1 MLVLV
6 GLGNPEAK
14 YKLNRH
20 NVGFMTID
28 SIVANY
34 KLAPYKTKFQSQIV
48 TKKINDT
55 PVIFSKPQTFMNLSG
70 KSIGNILNF
79 YKLKC
84 ENVIVIHDDLDLNL
98 GTVKTKIGGSS
109 GGHNGLK
116 SLDSIIGKNYRR
128 LRIGIGHPGD
138 KTLVNNYVLGD
149 FSKSENVIINIL
161 IKNISLNFDKIIKKK
176 EDNLSQLLAENI
188 SYRGKNGI

>member
-6 GLGNPEAK
+6 GLGNPETK

-20 NVGFMTID
+20 NVGFMVID
-28 SIVANY
+28 SIVASY
-34 KLAPYKTKFQSQIV
+34 KIAPYKTKFQSQIV

-55 PVIFSKPQTFMNLSG
+55 PIIFSKPQTFMNLSG

-84 ENVIVIHDDLDLNL
+84 ENVLVIHDDLDLDL
-98 GTVKTKIGGSS
+98 GTVKTKIGGGS

-138 KTLVNNYVLGD
+138 KNLVNNYVLGD
-149 FSKSENVIINIL
+149 FNKSENVIINTL
-161 IKNISLNFDKIIKKK
+161 IKNISLNFDKIIKNK

-188 SYRGKNGI
+188 SYKEKNGI

>member
-34 KLAPYKTKFQSQIV
+34 KLAPYKTKFQSQII

-55 PVIFSKPQTFMNLSG
+55 PIIFSKPQTFMNLSG

-138 KTLVNNYVLGD
+138 KILVNNYVLGD
-149 FSKSENVIINIL
+149 FSKSESVIINIL
-161 IKNISLNFDKIIKKK
+161 IKNISLNFDKIITKK

-188 SYRGKNGI
+188 SYKEKNGI

>member
-20 NVGFMTID
+20 NVGFMAID
-28 SIVANY
+28 RIVENY
-34 KLAPYKTKFQSQIV
+34 ELGPYKSKFQSHIV
-48 TKKINDT
+48 TKKINAT
-55 PVIFSKPQTFMNLSG
+55 PIIFSKPQTFMNLSG
-70 KSIGNILNF
+70 QSIGNILNF

-84 ENVIVIHDDLDLNL
+84 ENVIVIHDDLDLNI
-98 GTVKTKIGGSS
+98 GIVKTKIGGGS

-116 SLDSIIGKNYRR
+116 SIDSIIGKNYRR

-138 KTLVNNYVLGD
+138 KNLVSNYVLGD
-149 FSKSENVIINIL
+149 FSKNENIIINETL
-161 IKNISLNFDKIIKKK
+161 KNITFNLANILKNIN
-176 EDNLSQLLAENI
+176 DNLSQFLAENI
-188 SYRGKNGI
+188 NNKE

>member
-34 KLAPYKTKFQSQIV
+34 KLAPYKTKFQSQII

-55 PVIFSKPQTFMNLSG
+55 PIIFSKPQTFMNLSG

-161 IKNISLNFDKIIKKK
+161 IKNISSNFDKIITKK

-188 SYRGKNGI
+188 SYKEKNGI

>member
-20 NVGFMTID
+20 NVGFMAID
-28 SIVANY
+28 SIVARY
-34 KLAPYKTKFQSQIV
+34 KLAPYKTKFQSQLV

-55 PVIFSKPQTFMNLSG
+55 PIIFSKPQTFMNLSG

-84 ENVIVIHDDLDLNL
+84 ENVIVIHDDLDLSV
-98 GTVKTKIGGSS
+98 GTVKTKIGGGS

-138 KTLVNNYVLGD
+138 KNLVNNYVLGD
-149 FSKSENVIINIL
+149 FSKSENVIINTL
-161 IKNISLNFDKIIKKK
+161 IKNITLNFDKIIKNK

-188 SYRGKNGI
+188 SYKEKNGI

>member
-34 KLAPYKTKFQSQIV
+34 KLAPYKTKFQSQII

-55 PVIFSKPQTFMNLSG
+55 PIIFSKPQTFMNLSG

-161 IKNISLNFDKIIKKK
+161 IKNISCNKA
-176 EDNLSQLLAENI
+176 S
-188 SYRGKNGI
+188 

>member
-28 SIVANY
+28 GIVANY
-34 KLAPYKTKFQSQIV
+34 KLAPYKTKFQSQII

-55 PVIFSKPQTFMNLSG
+55 PIIFSKPQTFMNLSG

-161 IKNISLNFDKIIKKK
+161 IKNISLNFDKIITKK

-188 SYRGKNGI
+188 SYKEKNGI

>member
-34 KLAPYKTKFQSQIV
+34 KLAPYKTKFQSQII

-138 KTLVNNYVLGD
+138 KTLVNNYVLRD

-161 IKNISLNFDKIIKKK
+161 IKNISLNFDKIITKK

-188 SYRGKNGI
+188 SYKEKNGI

>member
-20 NVGFMTID
+20 NVGFMAID
-28 SIVANY
+28 RIVENY
-34 KLAPYKTKFQSQIV
+34 ELGPYKTKFQSHIV
-48 TKKINDT
+48 TKKINAT
-55 PVIFSKPQTFMNLSG
+55 PIIFSKPQTFMNLSG
-70 KSIGNILNF
+70 QSIGNILNF

-84 ENVIVIHDDLDLNL
+84 ENVIVIHDDLDLNI
-98 GTVKTKIGGSS
+98 GIVKTKRGGGS

-116 SLDSIIGKNYRR
+116 SIDSIIGKNYRR

-138 KTLVNNYVLGD
+138 KNLVSNYVLGD
-149 FSKSENVIINIL
+149 FSKNENIIINETL
-161 IKNISLNFDKIIKKK
+161 KNITFNLANILKNIN
-176 EDNLSQLLAENI
+176 DNLSQFLAENI
-188 SYRGKNGI
+188 NNKE

>member
-6 GLGNPEAK
+6 GLGNPESK

-20 NVGFMTID
+20 NVGFMAID
-28 SIVANY
+28 SIVARY
-34 KLAPYKTKFQSQIV
+34 KLAPYKIKFQSQLV

-55 PVIFSKPQTFMNLSG
+55 PIIFSKPQTFMNLSG

-84 ENVIVIHDDLDLNL
+84 ENVIVIHDDLDLSL
-98 GTVKTKIGGSS
+98 GIVKTKIGGGS

-138 KTLVNNYVLGD
+138 KNLVNNYVLGD
-149 FSKSENVIINIL
+149 FSKSENFIINTL
-161 IKNISLNFDKIIKKK
+161 IKNISLNFDKIISNK

-188 SYRGKNGI
+188 SYKEKNGI

>member
-6 GLGNPEAK
+6 GLGNPESK

-20 NVGFMTID
+20 NVGFMAID
-28 SIVANY
+28 SIVAKY
-34 KLAPYKTKFQSQIV
+34 KLAPYKTKFQSQII

-161 IKNISLNFDKIIKKK
+161 IKNISSNFDKIITKK

-188 SYRGKNGI
+188 SYKEKNGI

>member
-14 YKLNRH
+14 YKMNRH

-28 SIVANY
+28 SIVDNY
-34 KLAPYKTKFQSQIV
+34 KLAPYKTKFQSQII

-55 PVIFSKPQTFMNLSG
+55 PIIFSKPQTFMNLSG

-161 IKNISLNFDKIIKKK
+161 IKNISLNFDKIITKK

-188 SYRGKNGI
+188 SYKEKNGI

>member
-28 SIVANY
+28 SIVARY
-34 KLAPYKTKFQSQIV
+34 KLAPYKNKFQSQLV
-48 TKKINDT
+48 TKKINDI
-55 PVIFSKPQTFMNLSG
+55 PIIFSKPQTFMNLSG

-84 ENVIVIHDDLDLNL
+84 ENVIVIHDDLDLSV
-98 GTVKTKIGGSS
+98 GTVKTKIGGGS

-138 KTLVNNYVLGD
+138 KNLVNNYVLGD
-149 FSKSENVIINIL
+149 FSKSENVIINTL
-161 IKNISLNFDKIIKKK
+161 IKNITLNFDKIIKNK

-188 SYRGKNGI
+188 SYKEKNGI

>member
-34 KLAPYKTKFQSQIV
+34 KLAPYKTKFQSQII

-188 SYRGKNGI
+188 SYKEKNGI

>member
-6 GLGNPEAK
+6 GLGNPESK

-20 NVGFMTID
+20 NVGFMAID
-28 SIVANY
+28 SIVTRY
-34 KLAPYKTKFQSQIV
+34 KLAPYKIKFQSQLV

-55 PVIFSKPQTFMNLSG
+55 PIIFSKPQTFMNLSG

-84 ENVIVIHDDLDLNL
+84 ENVIVIHDDLDLSL
-98 GTVKTKIGGSS
+98 GIVKTKIGGGS

-138 KTLVNNYVLGD
+138 KSLVNNYVLGD
-149 FSKSENVIINIL
+149 FSKSENFIINTL
-161 IKNISLNFDKIIKKK
+161 IKNISLNFDKIISNK

-188 SYRGKNGI
+188 SYKEKNGI

>member
-149 FSKSENVIINIL
+149 FSKSENFIINTL
-161 IKNISLNFDKIIKKK
+161 IKNISLNFDKIITKK
-176 EDNLSQLLAENI
+176 ENNLSQLLAENI
-188 SYRGKNGI
+188 SYKEKNGI

>member
-34 KLAPYKTKFQSQIV
+34 KLAPYKTKFQSQII

-98 GTVKTKIGGSS
+98 ATVKTKIGGSS

-161 IKNISLNFDKIIKKK
+161 IKNISLNFDKIITKK

-188 SYRGKNGI
+188 SYKEKNGI

>member
-20 NVGFMTID
+20 NVGFMAID
-28 SIVANY
+28 RIVENY
-34 KLAPYKTKFQSQIV
+34 ELGPYKTKFQSHIV
-48 TKKINDT
+48 TKKINST
-55 PVIFSKPQTFMNLSG
+55 PIIFSKPQTFMNLSG
-70 KSIGNILNF
+70 QSIGNILSF

-84 ENVIVIHDDLDLNL
+84 ENVIVIHDDLDLNI
-98 GTVKTKIGGSS
+98 GIVKTKIGGGS

-138 KTLVNNYVLGD
+138 KNLVNNYVLGD
-149 FSKSENVIINIL
+149 FNKNENIIINEIL
-161 IKNISLNFDKIIKKK
+161 KNITFNLANILKNIN
-176 EDNLSQLLAENI
+176 DNLSQFLAENI
-188 SYRGKNGI
+188 NNKE

>member
-28 SIVANY
+28 HIVENY
-34 KLAPYKTKFQSQIV
+34 ELGPYKNKFQSHIV
-48 TKKINDT
+48 TTTINAT
-55 PVIFSKPQTFMNLSG
+55 PIIFSKPQTFMNLSG
-70 KSIGNILNF
+70 QSIGNILSF

-84 ENVIVIHDDLDLNL
+84 ENVIVIHDDLDLNI
-98 GTVKTKIGGSS
+98 GIVKTKIGGGS

-138 KTLVNNYVLGD
+138 KNLVNNYVLGD
-149 FSKSENVIINIL
+149 FNKNENIIINEIL
-161 IKNISLNFDKIIKKK
+161 MNITFNLANILKNIN
-176 EDNLSQLLAENI
+176 DNLSQFLAENI
-188 SYRGKNGI
+188 NNKE

>member
-20 NVGFMTID
+20 NVGFMAID
-28 SIVANY
+28 RIVKNY
-34 KLAPYKTKFQSQIV
+34 ELGPYKTKFQSHIF
-48 TKKINDT
+48 TKKINST
-55 PVIFSKPQTFMNLSG
+55 PIIFSKPQTFMNLSG
-70 KSIGNILNF
+70 QSIGNILSF

-84 ENVIVIHDDLDLNL
+84 ENVIVIHDDLDLNI
-98 GTVKTKIGGSS
+98 GIVKTKIGGGS

-138 KTLVNNYVLGD
+138 KNLVNNYVLGD
-149 FSKSENVIINIL
+149 FSKNENIIINEIL
-161 IKNISLNFDKIIKKK
+161 KNITFNLANILKNIN
-176 EDNLSQLLAENI
+176 DNLSQFLAENI
-188 SYRGKNGI
+188 NNKE

>member
-20 NVGFMTID
+20 NVGFMAID
-28 SIVANY
+28 SIVARY
-34 KLAPYKTKFQSQIV
+34 KLAPYKTKFQSQLV

-55 PVIFSKPQTFMNLSG
+55 PIIFSKPQTFMNLSG

-84 ENVIVIHDDLDLNL
+84 ENVIVIHDDLDLSV
-98 GTVKTKIGGSS
+98 GTVKTKIGGGS

-188 SYRGKNGI
+188 SYKEKNGI

>member
-6 GLGNPEAK
+6 GLGNPETK

-20 NVGFMTID
+20 NVGFMVID
-28 SIVANY
+28 SIVASY
-34 KLAPYKTKFQSQIV
+34 KIAPYKTKFQSQLV

-55 PVIFSKPQTFMNLSG
+55 PIIFSKPQTFMNLSG

-84 ENVIVIHDDLDLNL
+84 ENVIVIHDDLDLSV
-98 GTVKTKIGGSS
+98 GTVKTKIGGGS

-138 KTLVNNYVLGD
+138 KNLVNNYVLGD
-149 FSKSENVIINIL
+149 FSKSENYIINTL
-161 IKNISLNFDKIIKKK
+161 IKNITLNFDKIIKNK

-188 SYRGKNGI
+188 SYKEKNGI

>member
-20 NVGFMTID
+20 NVGFMAID
-28 SIVANY
+28 SIVADY

-84 ENVIVIHDDLDLNL
+84 ENVIVIHDDLDLSV

-138 KTLVNNYVLGD
+138 KNLVNNYVLGD
-149 FSKSENVIINIL
+149 FSKSENVIINTL
-161 IKNISLNFDKIIKKK
+161 IKNISLNFDKIIKNK

-188 SYRGKNGI
+188 SYKEKNGI

>member
-161 IKNISLNFDKIIKKK
+161 IKNISLNFDKIITKK

-188 SYRGKNGI
+188 SYKEKNGI

>member
-20 NVGFMTID
+20 NVGFMAID
-28 SIVANY
+28 HIVENY
-34 KLAPYKTKFQSQIV
+34 ELGPYKTKFQSHIV
-48 TKKINDT
+48 TKKINAT
-55 PVIFSKPQTFMNLSG
+55 PIIFAKPQTFMNLSG
-70 KSIGNILNF
+70 RSIGNILSF

-84 ENVIVIHDDLDLNL
+84 ENVIVIHDDLDLNI
-98 GTVKTKIGGSS
+98 GIVKTKIGGGS

-138 KTLVNNYVLGD
+138 KNLVNNYVLGD
-149 FSKSENVIINIL
+149 FSKNENIILNEI
-161 IKNISLNFDKIIKKK
+161 IKNITFNLANILKNIN
-176 EDNLSQLLAENI
+176 DNLSQFLAENI
-188 SYRGKNGI
+188 NNKE

>member
-34 KLAPYKTKFQSQIV
+34 KLAPYKTKFQSQII

-98 GTVKTKIGGSS
+98 GIVKTKIGGSS

-161 IKNISLNFDKIIKKK
+161 IKNISLNFDKIITKK

-188 SYRGKNGI
+188 SYKEKNGI